1 LPENHACS
9 GLPKRGWNV
18 RPGVKEPRQAIR
30 KVRLRSGRIVDFDRN
45 RLTNDIFR
53 RVKNRSTAEELS
65 GRVVEKLEQ
74 YYAGRIPT
82 TKDIYN
88 VVRNVLADY
97 RKQNKPPRWK
107 RPSLSLRL
115 PRIKLPK
122 FVVILLFILAVI
134 AVEFFVA
141 TTLFHLTVYLLAAI
155 IAGFLDWKIFQKFSR
170 ISLHSDARLFGARI
184 LSGLIFA
191 AGWALGAIWFAYFA
205 NPIGLFLAAFWPFGL
220 PFMLLTPSLF
230 PNDPAFIAGSVL
242 IVIFAYGLILIGAFL
257 QFRFMRRAGIIIF
270 PR

>member
-1 LPENHACS
+1 
-9 GLPKRGWNV
+9 LPKRGWNV
-18 RPGVKEPRQAIR
+18 KPGVKESRQAIR
-30 KVRLRSGRIVDFDRN
+30 KVRLRSGRIVDFDRK
-45 RLTNDIFR
+45 RITNDIFR
-53 RVKNRSTAEELS
+53 RVKNRTAAEALS
-65 GRVVEKLEQ
+65 SRVVEKLEQ

-82 TKDIYN
+82 TKDIYD

-97 RKQNKPPRWK
+97 RKQSKPPRW
-107 RPSLSLRL
+107 RHPSRSLRL
-115 PRIKLPK
+115 HRIRLPK

-141 TTLFHLTVYLLAAI
+141 TTLFHLTVYLLAAV

-184 LSGLIFA
+184 LSGLLFA

-205 NPIGLFLAAFWPFGL
+205 NPIGVFLAAFWPFGL

-230 PNDPAFIAGSVL
+230 PNDPAFIAGSVF
-242 IVIFAYGLILIGAFL
+242 IVIFAYGLMLVGAFL
-257 QFRFMRRAGIIIF
+257 QFRFMRGAGIIIF